1 MRSNRSVGRT
11 PAAAVIAFGFFML
24 TSLFAL
30 VAPGS
35 AQVAIPPD
43 AQRILREN
51 PNLVRQQLLTSGMS
65 QAEIRARLT
74 AAGVPADALD
84 NFMAAGALDAEN
96 AFDPDAIRG
105 LQALGLARQSADGL
119 ELIEPQTGLQDG
131 VEEETEDAGFP
142 IFGHRAFSRATSQ
155 FQPLL
160 SGPVPDEYRIGPDD
174 VLLLLITGEV
184 EAAYDLNVTREGFIV
199 IPEVGRISVANLTM
213 AEARALLR
221 QRLAPSYSGVER
233 GTTTISL
240 SITELRTIQVY
251 VIGEVEQSGAYQ
263 LSSVATVTN
272 ALYAAGGPTD
282 LGNLRDVRVRRRAG
296 ADASLD
302 LYDYLL
308 DGDISGDI
316 TLEQGDVV
324 FVPLKE
330 RRVGV
335 YGAVGRPAFYDLTGA
350 ESLERV
356 LTAAGGF
363 APNADRR
370 RLTIHRVVRP
380 SERGPGL
387 GERVAIDLGLAAS
400 SDPSASGHVGG
411 VLMPPIGLQDGDS
424 IVVDRVPGLFDGYYV
439 TISGSVARPNVFPWR
454 DGMTLRDLMA
464 LARGP
469 TVGADLREAEV
480 SRLPDQRDA
489 GELAERL
496 RVPLDSS
503 YLSQRDPDGRFVGPP
518 GVTFPPA
525 GASPEFD
532 LSPYDHVQIHRQP
545 DFEMMSSVRV
555 TGEVS
560 VPGQYTL
567 MTKNDRVTDLLARS
581 GRILET
587 GYTNGARLY
596 RAQDDLGRIDLDL
609 PAALEQ
615 PGSTE
620 DIVLQPGDSLHIPIY
635 SPTVEVTGA
644 VNSPVT
650 VLYRDGQDFDY
661 YVEAAGGLR
670 RDADKGR
677 AVVRYANGLAQT
689 PDQFMLW
696 SSYPEP
702 GPGSTVTIPAKDPAD
717 RIDTRGLIGDLV
729 AITGSL
735 TTVILLIV
743 R

>member
-1 MRSNRSVGRT
+1 MRISCDTVR
-11 PAAAVIAFGFFML
+11 ALALAFFLAGVP
-24 TSLFAL
+24 TTL
-30 VAPGS
+30 VAQLPT
-35 AQVAIPPD
+35 PLE
-43 AQRILREN
+43 AQRLLQQN
-51 PNLVRQQLLTSGMS
+51 PNLIRQRIQASGMS

-74 AAGVPADALD
+74 AAGLPASALD
-84 NFMAAGALDAEN
+84 QFLAGGELDMEN
-96 AFDPDAIRG
+96 AFNPEAVRG
-105 LQALGLARQSADGL
+105 LQTLGLAVQTADGV
-119 ELIEPQTGLQDG
+119 ELIEPQTGMQPEQVADSLE
-131 VEEETEDAGFP
+131 VGFP
-142 IFGHRAFSRATSQ
+142 IFGHRAFRRATTQ

-160 SGPVPDEYRIGPDD
+160 SGPVPDEYRIGPND
-174 VLLLLITGEV
+174 LLLLLVTGEV
-184 EAAYDLNVTREGFIV
+184 EAAHDLLVTREGFV
-199 IPEVGRISVANLTM
+199 VVPEVGRISVANLTM
-213 AEARALLR
+213 AEARTLMR
-221 QRLAPSYSGVER
+221 QRLASSYSGIER
-233 GTTTISL
+233 GTTTVGL

-251 VIGEVEQSGAYQ
+251 VIGEVRQAGAYQ
-263 LSSVATVTN
+263 LASVATVTN

-282 LGNLRDVRVRRRAG
+282 LGNLRDVRIRRRAG

-308 DGDISGDI
+308 DGDTSGDV

-324 FVPLKE
+324 FVPVE
-330 RRVGV
+330 RRRVGIH
-335 YGAVGRPAFYDLTGA
+335 GAVGRPAFYDLA
-350 ESLERV
+350 EAEGLERV

-363 APNADRR
+363 ASNADRKR
-370 RLTIHRVVRP
+370 ITIHRVVRP
-380 SERGPGL
+380 GERGPGL
-387 GERVAIDLGLAAS
+387 GERVAIDLGLSAS
-400 SDPSASGHVGG
+400 SDPAAFGHVGG
-411 VLMPPIGLQDGDS
+411 VVVPPIELQDGDS
-424 IVVDRVPGLFDGYYV
+424 IVVDSVPGLFEGYYV
-439 TISGSVARPNVFPWR
+439 TISGSVARPNVFPWSE
-454 DGMTLRDLMA
+454 GMTLRDLMD

-469 TVGADLREAEV
+469 IVGADLREAEV

-503 YLSQRDPDGRFVGPP
+503 YLSQRDANGRFVGPP

-525 GASPEFD
+525 GASPEFE

-545 DFEMMSSVRV
+545 DFEMMTSV
-555 TGEVS
+555 TISGEVS

-567 MTKNDRVTDLLARS
+567 MSKNDRVTDLLDRA
-581 GRILET
+581 GTILDT
-587 GYTNGARLY
+587 GYPEGARLY
-596 RAQDDLGRIDLDL
+596 RSQDDLGRVDLNL

-650 VLYRDGQDFDY
+650 VLYREGQDFDY

-670 RDADKGR
+670 RDADRGR

-689 PDQFMLW
+689 PDRFMLW

-717 RIDTRGLIGDLV
+717 RIDARGLIGDLV

-743 R
+743 RN